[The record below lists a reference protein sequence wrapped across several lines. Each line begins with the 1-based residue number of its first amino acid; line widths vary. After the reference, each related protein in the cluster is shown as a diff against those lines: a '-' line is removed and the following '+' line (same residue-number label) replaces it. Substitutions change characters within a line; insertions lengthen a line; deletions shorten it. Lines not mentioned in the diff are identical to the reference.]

1 MSSSHTSKKLRIGTA
16 NQFLASFQ
24 PASVDGVNYVYIA
37 RHLPWAN
44 DASPTISTD
53 TVYTEKDIWNNLIA
67 AKKITS
73 NDVEIVIPRQEWQA
87 NVYYRQYDDTITL
100 DNLLT
105 ANVSQNLYPM
115 YVMNSEKNVYK
126 CLSNGSSTRTSEE
139 PIGENLGNAGV
150 VVTSDGYIWKYLYNV
165 DNGNIF
171 LTNTWIP
178 APTSTS
184 DLEYNGSVLT
194 TIDGEITTV
203 VVTNPGLGYRN
214 SNVQVSAFNTSCSF
228 LTVSGTVDIPNTI
241 FTNMAV
247 SGNGI
252 INGTYITAID
262 PISRRMNLS
271 SVTSSSGGGS
281 ANLISIS
288 TRVSILGDGSSA
300 FGTAT
305 IVNTSIQKITLS
317 NYGRDYNWSNIII
330 YGTSTGANVCNARAI
345 IAPKFGHGFDSA
357 KELGGHNVMIAV
369 KIGEVDTTEGGII
382 SANTSFRQYGL
393 LKNPYKYGQSTEI
406 SYSNANTAI
415 SQTHDVTLIAGSLY
429 DGNEF
434 VYQGNINNPTFS
446 GYVDTQTSNI
456 INLTNVRGTI
466 TVGTVLKG
474 TTTNPT
480 GRTVFSINYP
490 ELEPY
495 TGDILY
501 NENIEVVQREVGQ
514 AENIKFVV
522 KF

>member
-1 MSSSHTSKKLRIGTA
+1 MSSSYTSKKIRIGTA

-24 PASVDGVNYVYIA
+24 PDSVDGVNYVYIS

-44 DASPTISTD
+44 EASPEITTD
-53 TVYTEKDIWNNLIA
+53 TVFTEKDVWNNLIA

-100 DNLLT
+100 DDLLT
-105 ANVSQNLYPM
+105 ANASQNLYPM

-126 CLSNGSSTRTSEE
+126 CLSNGVSSITEEE
-139 PIGENLGNAGV
+139 PIGENLGNGGIIT
-150 VVTSDGYIWKYLYNV
+150 TSEGYIWKYLYNI
-165 DNGNIF
+165 DDGNIF

-178 APTSTS
+178 APTSTV
-184 DLEYNGSVLT
+184 DLEYNGSSLT

-203 VVTNPGLGYRN
+203 IVTNPGLGYRN
-214 SNVQVSAFNTSCSF
+214 SNVQVSAFNTSCSV

-241 FTNMAV
+241 FTNMSV

-252 INGTYITAID
+252 ITGTYVTAVD
-262 PISRRMNLS
+262 PINRKVNLS
-271 SVTSSSGGGS
+271 ISTNSSGGDTG
-281 ANLISIS
+281 NLISIS
-288 TRVSILGDGSSA
+288 TRVVIQGDGTSA
-300 FGTAT
+300 FGSAT
-305 IVNTSIQKITLS
+305 LSNTSIEKITLS

-330 YGTSTGANVCNARAI
+330 YGTATGSNVSNARAI
-345 IAPKFGHGFDSA
+345 ISPKFGHGFNSA

-369 KIGEVDTTEGGII
+369 RVGEVDTTEGGII

-393 LKNPYKYGQSTEI
+393 LKNPYKYGESTAI
-406 SYSNANTAI
+406 SYSNANTVI
-415 SQTHDVTLIAGSLY
+415 SQTHDVTLIAGSAY

-456 INLTNVRGTI
+456 INLTNVRGTV

-480 GRTVFSINYP
+480 GRTVFSIKYP

-495 TGDILY
+495 TGDVLY
-501 NENIEVVQREVGQ
+501 NENIEVVQREDGQ

>member
-1 MSSSHTSKKLRIGTA
+1 MTSSYTSKKIRIGSA
-16 NQFLASFQ
+16 NQFLAAFQ
-24 PASVDGVNYVYIA
+24 PDSVDGVKYVYIS

-44 DASPTISTD
+44 EASPEITSD
-53 TVYTEKDIWNNLIA
+53 TVFTEKDIWNNLIA

-87 NVYYRQYDDTITL
+87 NVYYRQYDDMITL
-100 DNLLT
+100 DDLLT
-105 ANVSQNLYPM
+105 ANASQNLYPM

-126 CLSNGSSTRTSEE
+126 CLSNGVSSITEEE
-139 PIGENLGNAGV
+139 PIGENLGNAGIIT
-150 VVTSDGYIWKYLYNV
+150 TSDGYIWKYLYNIN
-165 DNGNIF
+165 DDNIF

-178 APTSTS
+178 APTSTE
-184 DLEYNGSVLT
+184 DLEYNGSPLT
-194 TIDGEITTV
+194 TIDGELTTV
-203 VVTNPGLGYRN
+203 VVTDPGLGYRN
-214 SNVQVSAFNTSCSF
+214 SNVQVSAFNTSCSV

-241 FTNMAV
+241 FPNMSV

-252 INGTYITAID
+252 ISGTYVTAVD
-262 PISRRMNLS
+262 PIARKVNLS
-271 SVTSSSGGGS
+271 LSTNSSGGDTG
-281 ANLISIS
+281 NLILIS
-288 TRVSILGDGSSA
+288 TRVEIRGDGTSA
-300 FGTAT
+300 FGSAT
-305 IVNTSIQKITLS
+305 LSNTSIQKITLS
-317 NYGRDYNWSNIII
+317 NYGSDYNWSNIII
-330 YGTSTGANVCNARAI
+330 YGTATGSNVCNARAI

-501 NENIEVVQREVGQ
+501 NENI
-514 AENIKFVV
+514 
-522 KF
+522 